1 MSEKDLLLA
10 SELLKSENIDGVPF
24 SIAVVATIDRKPYA
38 YRIEYTNG
46 GLHSKAIILKE

>member
-1 MSEKDLLLA
+1 MSERDLLLA
-10 SELLKSENIDGVPF
+10 NELLKSENIDGVPF